1 MMNYFSYST
10 NIIAFYDN
18 SDPVLSHFYPKYGNK
33 YITIT
38 GTCLGLT
45 KTFNAL
51 IADTCGNQ
59 DCSGCCARNANPTT
73 GFLIDME
80 YHTVL
85 RNFGTTLCADVH
97 TQLRFTIDLNQ
108 PLAIENCGSK
118 VGTCNNPQACCS
130 KDNYCG
136 YGLAFC
142 GAGCQSAY
150 GPCDGPGACGGINGK
165 ACAAGQCCSQYGFCG
180 TGAEQCGYACQGD
193 FGSCWAVPSQAP
205 IQGGPLPPNLPIFS
219 AAPVAAPVA
228 SPSNKPV
235 IVPTNQPVVV
245 TPVAGPVTPPTV
257 SPTNKPSVKPSPLP
271 TSPPVPATNK
281 PSFLPLTAAPNLVP
295 ASALPTIFQ
304 FTRAP
309 NNPPTTKEP
318 SFPPISGAPH
328 VPPHPTR
335 SPIVGLPDNPGN
347 SFKPSWPL
355 TGLSLQP
362 SVKVNPFDMNFTAP
376 TSGSSTMLQSSPYSL
391 LLLTFLLLLFLLCN

>member
-1 MMNYFSYST
+1 
-10 NIIAFYDN
+10 
-18 SDPVLSHFYPKYGNK
+18 VLSHFYPKYGNK

-97 TQLRFTIDLNQ
+97 TQLRFSIDLNQ

-136 YGLAFC
+136 YGLDFC

-165 ACAAGQCCSQYGFCG
+165 KCGGGMCCSQYGFCG
-180 TGAEQCGYACQGD
+180 SGAEQCGYACQGD

-205 IQGGPLPPNLPIFS
+205 IKMTPGSGNLPVIT
-219 AAPVAAPVA
+219 A
-228 SPSNKPV
+228 SPN
-235 IVPTNQPVVV
+235 
-245 TPVAGPVTPPTV
+245 AAPVTPP
-257 SPTNKPSVKPSPLP
+257 VK
-271 TSPPVPATNK
+271 
-281 PSFLPLTAAPNLVP
+281 LTAAPNIP
-295 ASALPTIFQ
+295 KATALPTIFQ

-309 NNPPTTKEP
+309 NNPPTSKAP

-355 TGLSLQP
+355 TALSLQP

-376 TSGSSTMLQSSPYSL
+376 TSGSSTMIHASSYSL
-391 LLLTFLLLLFLLCN
+391 LFLTFLIILFLLSN